1 LKFIEFGFG
10 NRWFVRTET
19 ELNNGTE
26 FEEKGIVLPIR
37 LHSLYLRIWIWKTV
51 VILDSKEGYKR
62 TNKNRSD
69 FKLLIG
75 MRSL

>member
-1 LKFIEFGFG
+1 MKFIEFGFG

-26 FEEKGIVLPIR
+26 FEGKGIVLPIR

>member
-1 LKFIEFGFG
+1 MKFIEFGFG

-26 FEEKGIVLPIR
+26 FEEKGIVRPIK
-37 LHSLYLRIWIWKTV
+37 LQSLYLRVWIGKTV

-62 TNKNRSD
+62 TKKNRSD
-69 FKLLIG
+69 FKLLVGI
-75 MRSL
+75 RSL

>member
-1 LKFIEFGFG
+1 MKFIEFGFG
-10 NRWFVRTET
+10 NRWFVRMET